1 MQLKEPVFP
10 VVLLLS
16 AFIEPLLSQQASCYY
31 TFGLTRKRFRQTYE
45 NRRRVWWE
53 EKKKSCKSVT
63 EEPKAGKSRSQ
74 VAWDQGWDCLLFF
87 LYFPFSLKAIYGQ
100 EEGTSKCCLQR
111 QQKVERKWSMS
122 DRNAND
128 DREVI
133 YEQHEKMRLWTKKK
147 KEEAK
152 QEENILRKRR
162 VNFRLRCSKE
172 IN

>member
-1 MQLKEPVFP
+1 MRL
-10 VVLLLS
+10 
-16 AFIEPLLSQQASCYY
+16 
-31 TFGLTRKRFRQTYE
+31 
-45 NRRRVWWE
+45 
-53 EKKKSCKSVT
+53 
-63 EEPKAGKSRSQ
+63 
-74 VAWDQGWDCLLFF
+74 CLLFF

-100 EEGTSKCCLQR
+100 EEGTEKCCLQR

-133 YEQHEKMRLWTKKK
+133 YEQHEKMRLWTEKK